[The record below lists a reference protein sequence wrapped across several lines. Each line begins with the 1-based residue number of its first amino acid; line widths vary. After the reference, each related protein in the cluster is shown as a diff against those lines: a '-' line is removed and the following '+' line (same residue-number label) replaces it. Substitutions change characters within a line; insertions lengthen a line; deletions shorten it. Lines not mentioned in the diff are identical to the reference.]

1 MARSTLID
9 EITLESATGNLAVS
23 VLNLAAVPN
32 TTVTV
37 PETGRKVL
45 LTGRGP
51 LRHSVNAANVA
62 LVIGPV
68 GTTLGTQD
76 ETAYALLGTAG
87 TFATCIAEHE
97 VDPFSPGD
105 YQLFVASTTTGNI
118 VVDASANRRCRLRAT
133 YL

>member
-9 EITLESATGNLAVS
+9 EITLEAATGNLAVS
-23 VLNLAAVPN
+23 ILNLAAVPN

-51 LRHSVNAANVA
+51 LRHSVNAADVA
-62 LVIGPV
+62 LIIGRV
-68 GTTLGTQD
+68 GIELGVQND
-76 ETAYALLGTAG
+76 TAYAVLGTAG

-97 VDPFSPGD
+97 VEPFSPGD
-105 YQLFVASTTTGNI
+105 YQLYVGSTTTGNI
-118 VVDASANRRCRLRAT
+118 VVDAAANRRCRLRAT

>member
-1 MARSTLID
+1 MARSSLID
-9 EITLESATGNLAVS
+9 EVVLEAATGNLAVS
-23 VLNLAAVPN
+23 IFNLAAVPN
-32 TTVTV
+32 TTVTI

-45 LTGRGP
+45 LTGRAP
-51 LRHSVNAANVA
+51 LRHSANAASVA
-62 LVIGPV
+62 LIIGPV

-76 ETAYALLGTAG
+76 DTAYAVLGAAG

-105 YQLFVASTTTGNI
+105 YQLFVGSNDTGDI
-118 VVDASANRRCRLRAT
+118 VVDASARRRCRLRAT